1 MRKSNL
7 LLLSFCALSSLSAAE
22 TSPSSVQPQEPQGVT
37 TQPKY
42 VVTPPVA
49 PVVSHGADFLITADF
64 IWWKRTMN
72 NYQYVANGT
81 HPTVNTTTSVKK
93 GHLKSAPFDFE
104 PGFKVGAGL
113 HFAHDGWDLY
123 AQYTWLRGEEKENA
137 MRFDAAKGLFSAFYL
152 LNNGGAFSYR
162 IPTKASAE
170 FEQHFNV
177 LDLELGRNF
186 FISRYLTLRPH
197 FGLKS
202 AWLKD
207 DLDLDYIFGPTSV
220 LPNVN
225 KWDLDLDQ
233 KMWSIG
239 LRAGLDTVWHFT
251 KHWGLY
257 GNLSIS
263 PLWTSFDSRAKQIET
278 VRANTASPF
287 LNVTTQNTSAKNQQ
301 IVTVI
306 EMSLGL
312 TYMTWFYKDRYQLT
326 LQAGWEE
333 QVWMDYNLLINTVEY
348 RAGNMNI
355 QGLTVKAGFEF

>member
-1 MRKSNL
+1 
-7 LLLSFCALSSLSAAE
+7 
-22 TSPSSVQPQEPQGVT
+22 
-37 TQPKY
+37 
-42 VVTPPVA
+42 
-49 PVVSHGADFLITADF
+49 
-64 IWWKRTMN
+64 
-72 NYQYVANGT
+72 
-81 HPTVNTTTSVKK
+81 
-93 GHLKSAPFDFE
+93 
-104 PGFKVGAGL
+104 
-113 HFAHDGWDLY
+113 
-123 AQYTWLRGEEKENA
+123 
-137 MRFDAAKGLFSAFYL
+137 
-152 LNNGGAFSYR
+152 
-162 IPTKASAE
+162 
-170 FEQHFNV
+170 
-177 LDLELGRNF
+177 
-186 FISRYLTLRPH
+186 
-197 FGLKS
+197 
-202 AWLKD
+202 
-207 DLDLDYIFGPTSV
+207 V